1 MLRQIPSTLLLLVV
15 AASTAYAHEHA
26 DAAAIDPTV
35 PIDTI
40 TWLHV
45 ALQAFV
51 WLVIFPAG
59 MVLGMAKSRWHVPLQ
74 CAGLALTTAGYVL
87 GHSHGGRQFAWSVH
101 VPMATVIIFLLAAQ
115 TALGIYLKL
124 HINETTL
131 RPWAV
136 RVHGILGKCYPLVGW
151 VQTVFG
157 YAALGGYCRNDALGQ
172 CLAHYIMGS
181 AFIAY
186 GIIMIILLG
195 VGASFI
201 GKKRSQELFDSSVI
215 CVWGIVNTFTEHH
228 GGPWTHK
235 DLQHTMLGVLWW
247 AGGALGIFL
256 SRNNQRSLIPS
267 ILIIMTGW
275 AFSGHAQALM
285 LSTNVHAVF
294 GITLM
299 SAGVA
304 RIIEIVFVLKGK
316 PSGTLREGNISAW
329 QWLPAFGLVASG
341 CLFMSATDEELRW
354 ADSLGVDHVTY
365 SLILFSAAFII
376 FLHVC
381 LLMHLYMYAGK
392 NGDLVREG
400 GVKLENGHVVNGHA
414 YVPVDVGD
422 AEVFELGG
430 LDEEDAEELPRK

>member
-1 MLRQIPSTLLLLVV
+1 MRPIPSTLLLLVAV
-15 AASTAYAHEHA
+15 AATAYAHEHHGEA
-26 DAAAIDPTV
+26 EIDPSV

-51 WLVIFPAG
+51 WLVLFPAG
-59 MVLGMAKSRWHVPLQ
+59 MVLGMVKSRWHIPLQ
-74 CAGLALTTAGYVL
+74 CVGLVLTTAGYIL
-87 GHSHGGRQFAWSVH
+87 GHSHGGRQFTWTVH
-101 VPMATVIIFLLAAQ
+101 VPMATVIIFLLGAQ
-115 TALGIYLKL
+115 AALGIYLKL
-124 HINETTL
+124 HIHQNTL

-136 RVHGILGKCYPLVGW
+136 RAHGILGKCYPLVGW

-157 YAALGGYCRNDALGQ
+157 YVTLGGYCRDGALGQ

-186 GIIMIILLG
+186 GIIMAILLS

-201 GKKRSQELFDSSVI
+201 GKKRSQEWFDSWVI
-215 CVWGIVNTFTEHH
+215 CLWGIVNTFTEHH
-228 GGPWTHK
+228 GGAWTHK
-235 DLQHTMLGVLWW
+235 DLQHTMMGVLWW

-256 SRNNQRSLIPS
+256 SRNNQRTLIPS
-267 ILIIMTGW
+267 LIIMMTGW

-294 GITLM
+294 GVTLI
-299 SAGVA
+299 SAAAA
-304 RIIEIVFVLKGK
+304 RIVEIAFFLRGK
-316 PSGTLREGNISAW
+316 PSGTLREGNISSW
-329 QWLPAFGLVASG
+329 QWLPPFGLIASG
-341 CLFMSATDEELRW
+341 CLFMSATDEELQW

-376 FLHVC
+376 FLHV
-381 LLMHLYMYAGK
+381 LLLIHIYMYAGQS
-392 NGDLVREG
+392 GDLVKEG
-400 GVKLENGHVVNGHA
+400 GVKLENGHGVNG
-414 YVPVDVGD
+414 YTPVHVAD

-430 LDEEDAEELPRK
+430 LDEEDAEELPTK